1 MPPKTRQNNILTETF
16 GEVIAEN
23 EKIIFLKPK
32 KKATPKRLPCNATT
46 VYTKGSN
53 VLVGAMQKPTQ
64 FGLKAM
70 NTNTV
75 PKRKNLKEQ
84 VKPDS
89 NAAKKSENIRRTR
102 NAKKHNESED

>member
-1 MPPKTRQNNILTETF
+1 
-16 GEVIAEN
+16 
-23 EKIIFLKPK
+23 
-32 KKATPKRLPCNATT
+32 
-46 VYTKGSN
+46 
-53 VLVGAMQKPTQ
+53 
-64 FGLKAM
+64 M